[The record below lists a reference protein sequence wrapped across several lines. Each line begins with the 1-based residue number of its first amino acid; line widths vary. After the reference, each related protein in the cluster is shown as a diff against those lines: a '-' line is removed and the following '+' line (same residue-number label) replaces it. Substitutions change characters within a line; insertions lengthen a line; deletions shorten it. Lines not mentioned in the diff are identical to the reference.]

1 MQILLGNFRWVVLS
15 LAIGAS
21 APIGGCY
28 SSGGGSGGGL
38 DQDEDG
44 GFDECGGDRADGYLG
59 DVCREDCDCA
69 VGYGC
74 LDDDYGEQCCAQE
87 LNDLD
92 NGVWGI
98 DCDGVQRR

>member
-1 MQILLGNFRWVVLS
+1 MLRDYFARARQMLLTTALLM
-15 LAIGAS
+15 LASCAL
-21 APIGGCY
+21 P
-28 SSGGGSGGGL
+28 
-38 DQDEDG
+38 DPNVEPDEDG

-69 VGYGC
+69 VGYSC
-74 LDDDYGEQCCAQE
+74 LTDDYDEQCCAQD

-98 DCDGVQRR
+98 DCDGVQ